1 MNVTSWPFAN
11 TSTYSDIYVTQ
22 TNMVTYSSGMY
33 FDGEGAIT
41 LVIDYVVSDEY
52 PQLYIFQ
59 EYGDR
64 DLPKIFSN

>member
-1 MNVTSWPFAN
+1 
-11 TSTYSDIYVTQ
+11 
-22 TNMVTYSSGMY
+22 MVTYSSEMS

-59 EYGDR
+59 EYGDS
-64 DLPKIFSN
+64 DLPKTFSN